1 MGTWYDGE
9 APMRPQRH
17 IFGWI
22 ALVALCAPWALLSF
36 RVRDLHSE
44 PAPEP
49 RTETAHRPEPS
60 QRAVLL
66 ASLYRR
72 PLPSEAEIPSETLRR
87 DRPGYWNGIPDAKLL
102 ERIRTQPIRRIT
114 FNRGGSSLS
123 LRLRL
128 ADGSSAAFKPE
139 QIHMQT
145 VPRKE
150 IAAYRLNRLLGLSRV
165 PPATWRVL
173 TWRDLY
179 SHMDPRERRFFFRIK
194 KEARFRKGGRLVGEV
209 SWWIPKIR
217 YIPIDK
223 WKARK
228 RWHQWLK
235 AYKRLP
241 PRYAEVTAQ
250 LSVMLLFDFLINNPD
265 RFSGYNTMGTPDT
278 KFLYFM
284 DNTSS
289 FFPHP
294 RGGKNART
302 GLQRVQ
308 RFSRK
313 LVRNLKALTLER
325 LRKAMAQPA
334 GAPMPLLSER
344 ELRMVIARRD
354 HAVQHINWVIARYG
368 WEKTMV
374 FP

>member
-1 MGTWYDGE
+1 LIRRRRYTLYVIAGTLLCIPLLPPL
-9 APMRPQRH
+9 APS
-17 IFGWI
+17 
-22 ALVALCAPWALLSF
+22 VKSAPAGS
-36 RVRDLHSE
+36 RVGLERE
-44 PAPEP
+44 
-49 RTETAHRPEPS
+49 
-60 QRAVLL
+60 VFL
-66 ASLYRR
+66 ASLYRK
-72 PLPSEAEIPSETLRR
+72 LLSSEAEIPSETLRR
-87 DRPGYWNGIPDAKLL
+87 DRPGYWNGIPDKVLL
-102 ERIRTQPIRRIT
+102 KRIQTQPIKRIT

-139 QIHMQT
+139 QIHTQT

-150 IAAYRLNRLLGLSRV
+150 IAAYRINRLLGLSRV

-179 SHMDPRERRFFFRIK
+179 SRIDPREKRFFFRFK
-194 KEARFRKGGRLVGEV
+194 KEARFRKGGKLVGEV

-223 WKARK
+223 WKVRK

-241 PRYAEVTAQ
+241 SKYVEVTAQ
-250 LSVMLLFDFLINNPD
+250 LSVMLLYDFMINNPD
-265 RFSGYNTMGTPDT
+265 RFSGFNTMGTPDT

-284 DNTSS
+284 DNTYS
-289 FFPHP
+289 FFPSP

-302 GLQRVQ
+302 GLERVQ

-313 LVRNLKALTLER
+313 FFKNLKALTYER
-325 LRKAMAQPA
+325 LKRGMAQEV

-344 ELRMVIARRD
+344 EMRMVIARRN
-354 HAVQHINWVIARYG
+354 HAIQHINWVIARYG

>member
-1 MGTWYDGE
+1 LT
-9 APMRPQRH
+9 RQRH
-17 IFGWI
+17 TPHL
-22 ALVALCAPWALLSF
+22 LVGAALCLALSLLPPHAPLCS
-36 RVRDLHSE
+36 
-44 PAPEP
+44 APSAP
-49 RTETAHRPEPS
+49 RIGPE
-60 QRAVLL
+60 REVYL

-72 PLPSEAEIPSETLRR
+72 SSRFGTDFASETLRR
-87 DRPGYWNGIPDAKLL
+87 DRPGYWNGVPDQVLL
-102 ERIRTQPIRRIT
+102 KRIQKQPIKRIS

-139 QIHMQT
+139 QIHTQT

-179 SHMDPRERRFFFRIK
+179 ARIDPDEKRYFFRFK

-217 YIPIDK
+217 YIPIDR

-235 AYKRLP
+235 AYKHLP
-241 PRYAEVTAQ
+241 GRYVEVTAQ
-250 LSVMLLFDFLINNPD
+250 LSVMLLYDFLINNPD
-265 RFSGYNTMGTPDT
+265 RFSGFNTMGTPDT

-284 DNTSS
+284 DNTYS
-289 FFPHP
+289 FFPTP
-294 RGGKNART
+294 RGGTNART
-302 GLQRVQ
+302 GLERVQ

-313 LVRNLKALTLER
+313 LFRNLKRLTYAR
-325 LRKAMAQPA
+325 LRAAMALDA
-334 GAPMPLLSER
+334 GAPMTLLSDH
-344 ELRMVIARRD
+344 ELRMVIARRN
-354 HAVQHINWVIARYG
+354 HAIQHINWVIARYG

>member
-1 MGTWYDGE
+1 
-9 APMRPQRH
+9 MRRNRH
-17 IFGWI
+17 KLQVLAAATLTIP
-22 ALVALCAPWALLSF
+22 LSLLSPLTPL
-36 RVRDLHSE
+36 VRSA
-44 PAPEP
+44 PAGS
-49 RTETAHRPEPS
+49 RTTKRE
-60 QRAVLL
+60 VFL
-66 ASLYRR
+66 ASLYRK
-72 PLPSEAEIPSETLRR
+72 PLPSVAEIPSETLRR
-87 DRPGYWNGIPDAKLL
+87 DRPGYWHGVSDRVLL
-102 ERIRTQPIRRIT
+102 QRIRSQPIKRIT

-139 QIHMQT
+139 QIHPQT

-150 IAAYRLNRLLGLSRV
+150 IASYRLNRLLGLSRV

-179 SHMDPRERRFFFRIK
+179 ARIDSQEKRFFFRFK
-194 KEARFRKGGRLVGEV
+194 KEARFRKGGKLVGEV

-217 YIPIDK
+217 YIPIDR

-241 PRYAEVTAQ
+241 SRYVEVTAQ
-250 LSVMLLFDFLINNPD
+250 LSVMLLYDFLINNPD
-265 RFSGYNTMGTPDT
+265 RFSGFNTMGTPDT

-284 DNTSS
+284 DNTYS
-289 FFPHP
+289 FFPTP
-294 RGGKNART
+294 RGGRNART
-302 GLQRVQ
+302 GLERVQ

-313 LVRNLKALTLER
+313 FFRNLKALTYAR
-325 LRKAMAQPA
+325 LKRGMAQPA
-334 GAPMPLLSER
+334 GAPMPLLSES
-344 ELRMVIARRD
+344 EMRMVISRRN
-354 HAVQHINWVIARYG
+354 HAIQHINWVIARYG

>member
-1 MGTWYDGE
+1 MRRPRHTLHVLFAAALSIPLCVLSPF
-9 APMRPQRH
+9 APTVRS
-17 IFGWI
+17 
-22 ALVALCAPWALLSF
+22 APAGS
-36 RVRDLHSE
+36 
-44 PAPEP
+44 
-49 RTETAHRPEPS
+49 
-60 QRAVLL
+60 RAGLEREVIL
-66 ASLYRR
+66 ASLYQK
-72 PLPSEAEIPSETLRR
+72 PLPSVAEIPSETLRR
-87 DRPGYWNGIPDAKLL
+87 DRPGFWNGIPDGVLL
-102 ERIRTQPIRRIT
+102 QRIRSQPIKRIT

-139 QIHMQT
+139 QIHSQT

-179 SHMDPRERRFFFRIK
+179 SKIDAREKRFFFRFK
-194 KEARFRKGGRLVGEV
+194 KEARFRKGGKLVGEV

-241 PRYAEVTAQ
+241 TRYVEVTAQ
-250 LSVMLLFDFLINNPD
+250 LSVMLLYDFLINNPD
-265 RFSGYNTMGTPDT
+265 RFSGFNTMGTPDT

-284 DNTSS
+284 DNTYS
-289 FFPHP
+289 FFPSP
-294 RGGKNART
+294 RGGRSART
-302 GLQRVQ
+302 GLERVQ

-313 LVRNLKALTLER
+313 FFRNLKALTYER
-325 LRKAMAQPA
+325 LKRGMAQEA
-334 GAPMPLLSER
+334 GAPMPLLSASEM
-344 ELRMVIARRD
+344 RMVIARRN

>member
-1 MGTWYDGE
+1 
-9 APMRPQRH
+9 MRKHRH
-17 IFGWI
+17 TLHVLLGAALYIPLC
-22 ALVALCAPWALLSF
+22 LVAPFAPAAQSA
-36 RVRDLHSE
+36 
-44 PAPEP
+44 PA
-49 RTETAHRPEPS
+49 TS
-60 QRAVLL
+60 RAGLEREVFL
-66 ASLYRR
+66 ASLYRK
-72 PLPSEAEIPSETLRR
+72 PLPSVAEIPSETLRR
-87 DRPGYWNGIPDAKLL
+87 DRPGYWHGISDQVLL
-102 ERIRTQPIRRIT
+102 KRIQTQPIERIT

-139 QIHMQT
+139 QIHPQT

-150 IAAYRLNRLLGLSRV
+150 IASYRLNRLLGLSRV

-179 SHMDPRERRFFFRIK
+179 AKIDPEEKRFFFRFK
-194 KEARFRKGGRLVGEV
+194 KEAKFRKGGKLVGEV

-217 YIPIDK
+217 YIPIDR

-235 AYKRLP
+235 AYKWLP
-241 PRYAEVTAQ
+241 TRYAEVTAQ
-250 LSVMLLFDFLINNPD
+250 LSVMLLYDFLINNPD
-265 RFSGYNTMGTPDT
+265 RFSGFNTMGTPDT

-284 DNTSS
+284 DNTYS
-289 FFPHP
+289 FFPRP
-294 RGGKNART
+294 KGGDNART
-302 GLQRVQ
+302 GLERVQ

-313 LVRNLKALTLER
+313 FFRHLKALTYAR
-325 LRKAMAQPA
+325 LKRGMAQSA
-334 GAPMPLLSER
+334 DAPMPLLSEP
-344 ELRMVIARRD
+344 EMRMVIARRN